1 MLNKGIVQDLVDYCE
16 HLEKNGMVPKRG
28 YAYKEA
34 HFLIHLTENGEIISI
49 ESLGKIN
56 FDEKSKKEKESFLKY
71 ETTYANSVNG
81 TIRIP
86 EIRAAYLFGLDYA
99 TAKRVL

>member
-28 YAYKEA
+28 YEYKEA

-56 FDEKSKKEKESFLKY
+56 FDEKSKKEKE
-71 ETTYANSVNG
+71 T
-81 TIRIP
+81 
-86 EIRAAYLFGLDYA
+86 
-99 TAKRVL
+99 